1 MPVTQHITLTS
12 EVDERDASIA
22 HRVTSATSAV
32 KPTKMLD
39 EVEAEERHGG
49 QYHLRHH
56 LSGCAQTLYTVD
68 FNELLTPTVS
78 SAESNTALLLNN
90 SAQDSASMS
99 IITPSVET
107 SLSLTPVETT
117 QSLDPALFT
126 SEVSEN
132 APVSTLNEPLPDDTS
147 LMHATATPAQF
158 NAIPENSPLTA
169 ITENLENTPQSV
181 TANNLD
187 QFAGWQ
193 VNSALSAQINEGGQ
207 LLLDDKLVENST
219 LLTQQLQMS
228 ADSHYQFDMK
238 MMMNDNSE
246 PPSFAL
252 NIDGQEI
259 PLIAVRVAEGYLL
272 HGEFTATETESTS
285 ISLIAKGKIA
295 AGHHLLLDHPTV
307 DVMPLPAVEVHLA
320 VEPVF
325 DFAAITV
332 VETDT
337 GDKQADISVPAKN
350 VLVEVHADLM
360 ISPVVEHSETAADI
374 TLESLAGS
382 YKAEDWNAIET
393 HASITEIAIPS
404 EFELQI
410 NPLEEHL

>member
-1 MPVTQHITLTS
+1 MPVTQHITLTP

-22 HRVTSATSAV
+22 HRVISATSTV
-32 KPTKMLD
+32 KPAKMLD

-56 LSGCAQTLYTVD
+56 LSGCAQTLYTVN
-68 FNELLTPTVS
+68 FNELITPIVS
-78 SAESNTALLLNN
+78 SAESNTVLLLDN

-99 IITPSVET
+99 IITPSIET
-107 SLSLTPVETT
+107 SLLFAPVETT

-132 APVSTLNEPLPDDTS
+132 APVSTLSGLLSGDTT
-147 LMHATATPAQF
+147 LATATPTQF
-158 NAIPENSPLTA
+158 NAIQENSPLTA
-169 ITENLENTPQSV
+169 ITENLENTTQSV
-181 TANNLD
+181 TANNLE

-193 VNSALSAQINEGGQ
+193 VNSALSAQFNESGQ
-207 LLLDDKLVENST
+207 LLLDDTLVENST
-219 LLTQQLQMS
+219 LLTQQLQVI

-238 MMMNDNSE
+238 MMMDDNSE

-259 PLIAVRVAEGYLL
+259 PLTAVRIAEGYLL
-272 HGEFTATETESTS
+272 HGKFTATETESTS
-285 ISLIAKGKIA
+285 ISLIVKSKIA
-295 AGHHLLLDHPTV
+295 AGYQLFLDHPTFE
-307 DVMPLPAVEVHLA
+307 VMPLPAVEVHLA

-325 DFAAITV
+325 DFSAITV
-332 VETDT
+332 VKTDT
-337 GDKQADISVPAKN
+337 VDKQADSSVPAKN

-360 ISPVVEHSETAADI
+360 INPVVEPSETSLDI

-382 YKAEDWNAIET
+382 HKAEDWNAIET
-393 HASITEIAIPS
+393 HASITDIAIPS